1 MFQTQLKKLSHYD
14 LKLTKEG
21 KIMNSHRNVGP
32 KSFVEKATSNM
43 ESGLARTMTPM
54 EGVIKRFENNDA
66 HLSTIIEELHNLLTK
81 IRGPVPRNV
90 PVTEED
96 FLDEQ
101 GGLISKMEHHASTV
115 ARQASDLSDLVSEFE
130 KII

>member
-1 MFQTQLKKLSHYD
+1 MGPNRLNINTRHL
-14 LKLTKEG
+14 KEG
-21 KIMNSHRNVGP
+21 KIMNSLGTVGP
-32 KSFVEKATSNM
+32 NSFAERVTSPM
-43 ESGLARTMTPM
+43 ESAVARKMTPM
-54 EGVIKRFENNDA
+54 EGVLARFENNDA
-66 HLSTIIEELHNLLTK
+66 DLSTIIEELHNLLTK